1 MKPTAR
7 RLAVALLA
15 TIGAALCA
23 GPLVLPLAA
32 ALASLATSGDFRLDW
47 LMPAE
52 LFPLGLAGGV
62 LVVLAAGLARR
73 LRAAAAAGAAA
84 FVAGIG
90 GVMLVSIIFG
100 WAEDSWTAVAIIGL
114 LGLHSLA
121 SAWLAACG
129 LRLLSRRR

>member
-1 MKPTAR
+1 VKPAAR
-7 RLAVALLA
+7 RLAVVLSAA
-15 TIGAALCA
+15 IGAALCA
-23 GPLVLPLAA
+23 GPLLLPLAA
-32 ALASLATSGDFRLDW
+32 ALVALAASGRFMLDW

-90 GVMLVSIIFG
+90 GVMLVSAVFG

-114 LGLHSLA
+114 LGLHAL
-121 SAWLAACG
+121 AWLAACG
-129 LRLLSRRR
+129 LRLLSPRR